1 MRERLLLL
9 MGLMLLVSCS
19 GDKNAGDELNL
30 MSKFDNTWNIYES
43 FTNNEDGTITY
54 NSQPWGGLVGTVKE
68 QNMPVDWSNYE
79 SVTFEFAEPTKVPTQ
94 IMVTSSLK
102 TWGKPG
108 IKSLTSYFDGQ
119 NVTSVSE
126 VVLQTSDTASV
137 IISKVYLSPKDAT
150 WTPVNL
156 WKGNCSLGNWQNGFV
171 IGPEKFEEAYE
182 GDKLE
187 FIFSTDTSSPDVT
200 FWLLK
205 TVYSTTES
213 ALEGNNN
220 ELNDWGCAQISNA
233 ATVYRIIL
241 TAKDISQ
248 LRQYGL
254 FVNGHYLNITQCNLL
269 QKEYLE

>member
-1 MRERLLLL
+1 MRETLLFLV
-9 MGLMLLVSCS
+9 GIVLLVACS
-19 GDKNAGDELNL
+19 NDKNASDKLNL

-79 SVTFEFAEPTKVPTQ
+79 SVTFEFAEPTKVATQ

-126 VVLQTSDTASV
+126 VVLQTADTASV
-137 IISKVYLSPKDAT
+137 IISKVYLTPKDAT
-150 WTPVNL
+150 WTPVSL
-156 WKGNCSLGNWQNGFV
+156 WKGNCVFGNWQNGFV
-171 IGPEKFEEAYE
+171 ISPEKFDEAYE

-187 FIFSTDTSSPDVT
+187 FVFSTDTSNPDVT

-205 TVYSTTES
+205 TVYNTTGT

-220 ELNDWGCAQISNA
+220 ELNDWGCAQIGNA
-233 ATVYRIIL
+233 TTVYRIIL
-241 TAKDISQ
+241 TAQDIAQ

-254 FVNGHYLNITQCNLL
+254 FVNGHYLNVTQCNLL
-269 QKEYLE
+269 QKEYLQ